1 VLSVNDLA
9 QRKQRT
15 TMKKLLS
22 TIGLGLALMSGF
34 AASQAEAALVTLS
47 GAPGPNTWNYDVAV
61 NPFEVFNIGSTVT
74 VTTGGTLTG
83 ISNAFSSGGLNW
95 TGAIIGPNVAEWT
108 VSGGAQSS
116 LSFTGFQITALDP
129 NGPVSWGTIASGTPS
144 SGSTSGPVPE
154 PATIALLGIGG
165 LLAGGRKL
173 YESRNE
179 DVAV

>member
-1 VLSVNDLA
+1 
-9 QRKQRT
+9 
-15 TMKKLLS
+15 MKKLLS

-47 GAPGPNTWNYDVAV
+47 GAPGPNTWKYDLSATAG
-61 NPFEVFNIGSTVT
+61 EFNLGGTVT
-74 VTTGGTLTG
+74 LTTTGTLTG
-83 ISNAFSSGGLNW
+83 VSTFSDGGLTW
-95 TGAIIGPNVAEWT
+95 TGAGAGTNVATWSA
-108 VSGGAQSS
+108 SGLSGNT
-116 LSFTGFQITALDP
+116 SFTGFQITALDP
-129 NGPVSWGTIASGTPS
+129 NGPVSWASSTGGAGTTQ
-144 SGSTSGPVPE
+144 GPVPE